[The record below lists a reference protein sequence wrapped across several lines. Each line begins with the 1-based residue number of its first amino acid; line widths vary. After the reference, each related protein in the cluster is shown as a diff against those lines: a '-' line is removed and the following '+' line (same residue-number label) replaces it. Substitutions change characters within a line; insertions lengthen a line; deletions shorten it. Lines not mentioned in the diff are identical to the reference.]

1 MQHHSKIKAMLL
13 VPAALM
19 LAGCAT
25 NDEYASND
33 PCPPNHTLVCTEH
46 MGQDQDC
53 KCHSKAT
60 LRDVFDLRRSR

>member
-1 MQHHSKIKAMLL
+1 MRHYSKITAMLL
-13 VPAALM
+13 ISAAFM

-25 NDEYASND
+25 NNEYASND
-33 PCPPNHTLVCTEH
+33 PCPPNHTLVCKDH